1 MCEVKS
7 SSKRFIVHK
16 YKSATENL
24 LALVQVEKRVWGNV
38 NRWYIHYKKKKYA
51 MYRKERYETIIY
63 REMRYQRK
71 KKKNML
77 F

>member
-51 MYRKERYETIIY
+51 MYRKER
-63 REMRYQRK
+63 
-71 KKKNML
+71 L
-77 F
+77 

>member
-1 MCEVKS
+1 MQC
-7 SSKRFIVHK
+7 
-16 YKSATENL
+16 TE
-24 LALVQVEKRVWGNV
+24 
-38 NRWYIHYKKKKYA
+38 KKD
-51 MYRKERYETIIY
+51 YETIIY